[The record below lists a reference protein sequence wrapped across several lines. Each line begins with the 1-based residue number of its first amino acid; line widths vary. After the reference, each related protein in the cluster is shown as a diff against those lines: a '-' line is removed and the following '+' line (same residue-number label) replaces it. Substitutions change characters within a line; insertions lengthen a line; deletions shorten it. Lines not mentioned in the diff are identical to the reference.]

1 MPSSMIKNI
10 CIALLLTVT
19 LFSCTSKKGDMIV
32 EGTVI
37 GLQKGTLYLQKM
49 QDTLLV
55 SVDSIRL
62 VGENTFTL
70 VDQHTEPQFYF
81 LTLQEK
87 EEEKI
92 GFFGEKGII
101 TINTKLEKFYD
112 SAEIIGSKS
121 NDLLNEYNEMIGQF
135 NNKRLDIFKESF
147 DAQKAKDNELVEK
160 LDKDLQR
167 LIKNRYLYTTNF
179 SVNNGKSEVAPYI
192 ALTELFDANI
202 SLLDTVNNS
211 LSKKVKKSIYGQKL
225 KEFIKNIKE
234 NEE

>member
-1 MPSSMIKNI
+1 MNKNI
-10 CIALLLTVT
+10 LIALLLSVT

-32 EGTVI
+32 EGTII

-55 SVDSIRL
+55 SIDSVRL
-62 VGENTFTL
+62 IGENTFTL
-70 VDQHTEPQFYF
+70 VDQNTEPQFYF
-81 LTLQEK
+81 LTLLEK

-92 GFFGEKGII
+92 GFFGEKGTI

-112 SAEIIGSKS
+112 SAEINGSKS
-121 NDLLNEYNEMIGQF
+121 NDLLNEYNEMIGKF
-135 NNKRLDIFKESF
+135 NNKRLDLFKESF
-147 DAQKAKDNELVEK
+147 DAQQAKDNELIEK
-160 LDKDLQR
+160 IDKDLQR
-167 LIKNRYLYTTNF
+167 LIKKRYLYTTNF
-179 SVNNGKSEVAPYI
+179 SVNNGKSEVAPYL

-211 LSKKVKKSIYGQKL
+211 LSNKVKKSIYGQKL
-225 KEFIKNIKE
+225 ENFIKNIKE